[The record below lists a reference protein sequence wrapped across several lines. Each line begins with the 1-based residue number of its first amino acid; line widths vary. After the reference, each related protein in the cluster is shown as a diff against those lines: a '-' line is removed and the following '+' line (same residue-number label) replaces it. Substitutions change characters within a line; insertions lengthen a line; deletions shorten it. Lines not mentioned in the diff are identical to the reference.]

1 MNAYQQINKKGQQYK
16 SYGNFSQNEKSMFN
30 YSTKCGGLSRISVQ
44 QNIKYLA
51 LNIDNKLNFK
61 EHIKIVELKVVCSV
75 GNFAKSKYYRP
86 QDIYYCD
93 FTMPQLKFI

>member
-1 MNAYQQINKKGQQYK
+1 MNAYQQICKKCQKYK

-30 YSTKCGGLSRISVQ
+30 YSTKCGGLSRIPVQ

-61 EHIKIVELKVVCSV
+61 EHIKIVELKVVCTLS
-75 GNFAKSKYYRP
+75 NFAKFKYYRP
-86 QDIYYCD
+86 QNIYYCD
-93 FTMPQLKFI
+93 FTMSQLKII